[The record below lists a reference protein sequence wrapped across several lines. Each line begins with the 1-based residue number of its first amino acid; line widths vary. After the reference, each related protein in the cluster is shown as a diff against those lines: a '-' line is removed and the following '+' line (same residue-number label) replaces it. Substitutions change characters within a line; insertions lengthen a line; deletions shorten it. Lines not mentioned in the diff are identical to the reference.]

1 MPPFI
6 NCWQDPLDQNA
17 DKNHQNLT
25 LNDLRHDPILIR
37 KIKRMQQAEAAE
49 AEESSEDEAVQAPR
63 AGARPMNVKSTSAL
77 PSRTQ
82 VPSTQQPPQSSM
94 IEDLGDP
101 SDDEE
106 PSQQAPPMSSMVED
120 LGDPSE
126 SEDEL

>member
-1 MPPFI
+1 
-6 NCWQDPLDQNA
+6 
-17 DKNHQNLT
+17 
-25 LNDLRHDPILIR
+25 
-37 KIKRMQQAEAAE
+37 MQQAEAAE

-63 AGARPMNVKSTSAL
+63 AGTRLSDNVKSTPAAS
-77 PSRTQ
+77 SRLQ
-82 VPSTQQPPQSSM
+82 VPSTQRPPQSSI

-101 SDDEE
+101 SDDDEE